1 MNNTSK
7 ILVIGLALALS
18 ACGRPTQ
25 SDVNQ
30 AARNRATDVAK
41 ASQAAQ
47 PAVDAA
53 NRNLVTA
60 QQNANIK
67 IANATA
73 AAGHSINKATV
84 IQAKAQAKAD
94 YNVAI
99 ARIEG
104 NLKVAQ
110 EKCAMQ
116 PADAQT
122 ACEQNAQAIHGQDVS
137 AAVARLDA
145 VNQQP
150 D

>member
-1 MNNTSK
+1 MNNATRA
-7 ILVIGLALALS
+7 LVVGLAFALS
-18 ACGRPTQ
+18 ACGKSTQ
-25 SDVNQ
+25 GDVNQ
-30 AARNRATDVAK
+30 AARNRATSVAK

-60 QQNANIK
+60 QQDANIK
-67 IANATA
+67 VANATA
-73 AAGHSINKATV
+73 AADHSINKATV

-122 ACEQNAQAIHGQDVS
+122 ACKQSAQAIHDQDVS

-145 VNQQP
+145 VDQQP
-150 D
+150 N

>member
-1 MNNTSK
+1 MNNATRV
-7 ILVIGLALALS
+7 LVIALAFALS
-18 ACGRPTQ
+18 ACGKSTQ

-30 AARNRATDVAK
+30 AARNRATDMAK

-60 QQNANIK
+60 QQDANIK
-67 IANATA
+67 VANATA
-73 AAGHSINKATV
+73 AADQSVNKAAV
-84 IQAKAQAKAD
+84 SQAKAQAKAD
-94 YNVAI
+94 YNVAM

-116 PADAQT
+116 PADMQT
-122 ACEQNAQAIHGQDVS
+122 ACEQDAQAIHDQAVN
-137 AAVARLDA
+137 AAVAQLDR
-145 VNQQP
+145 VMQQP
-150 D
+150 G